1 MLRITDIL
9 TIPEGEIEINFIRAS
24 GAGGQ
29 NVNKVASAVH
39 LRFNIDQSSLPDTC
53 KERLLALSDQRVTRD
68 GTIIIKAQEYRTQEK
83 NKAEALNRLYQMI
96 RDAMVVPRNRRPTR
110 PGKVARQK
118 RMDIKRQR
126 GDIKALRKRIS

>member
-53 KERLLALSDQRVTRD
+53 KERLLALSDQRITRD
-68 GTIIIKAQEYRTQEK
+68 GTIIIKAQEHRTQEK
-83 NKAEALNRLYQMI
+83 NKAEALHRLYQMI
-96 RDAMVVPRNRRPTR
+96 RDAMVIPRNRRPTR

-118 RMDIKRQR
+118 RMDIKKQR
-126 GDIKALRKRIS
+126 GDIKALRKRIP

>member
-39 LRFNIDQSSLPDTC
+39 LRFNIGQSSLPDTC
-53 KERLLALSDQRVTRD
+53 KERLLALSDQRITRD
-68 GTIIIKAQEYRTQEK
+68 GTIIIKAQEHRTQEK
-83 NKAEALNRLYQMI
+83 NKAEALHRLYQMI
-96 RDAMVVPRNRRPTR
+96 RDAMVIPRNRRPTR

-118 RMDIKRQR
+118 RMDIKKQR
-126 GDIKALRKRIS
+126 GDIKALRKRIP